1 MTTALTL
8 TQAAERLAPVFEEET
23 GRSTALVS
31 SPKGNS
37 LSLDDA
43 AAVLTERV
51 TGRAPAQRKARKSD
65 VTISQ
70 AARQIEAP
78 FADLAEVR
86 NARVTAMAKEA
97 QCHAALLD
105 FIDRALPMFNGMDDI
120 EVVKNPDFQAVYG
133 YALSLR
139 QPYEQAAKEA
149 VDAWKVECAAETEAF
164 ETFRPDWSAEDAER
178 VVVMVEGFGGTRE
191 ELMQLW
197 DNPMPLNLASPICL
211 QIAQRAT
218 GVIGAAAIPE
228 ALVSVG
234 FSDNEIRAAV
244 SGASPVLLR
253 DHRIQELVARAADA
267 DTQRENREAA

>member
-97 QCHAALLD
+97 QCHAVLLD

-120 EVVKNPDFQAVYG
+120 EVVKNPDFQAAYG
-133 YALSLR
+133 YALGLR

-149 VDAWKVECAAETEAF
+149 VDAWNAECAAEVEAF
-164 ETFRPDWSAEDAER
+164 EAFRPDWSAEDTER
-178 VVVMVEGFGGTRE
+178 VISMIESFGGTRE
-191 ELMQLW
+191 ELAWLW
-197 DNPMPLNLASPICL
+197 VTPRPLNLASPICL

-218 GVIGAAAIPE
+218 GLNGADAIPQ
-228 ALVSVG
+228 ALAGVG
-234 FSDNEIRAAV
+234 FSDNEIQAAI

>member
-1 MTTALTL
+1 MTNALTL

-23 GRSTALVS
+23 GTSSALVS
-31 SPKGNS
+31 SPKGKS

-51 TGRAPAQRKARKSD
+51 TGKVPAQRKARKSD

-70 AARQIEAP
+70 AARQIEQP
-78 FADLAEVR
+78 FADLSELR
-86 NARVTAMAKEA
+86 QARVSAMGKEA
-97 QCHAALLD
+97 QSHAVLLD
-105 FIDRALPMFNGMDDI
+105 FVNRALPLFDGMDDI

-149 VDAWKVECAAETEAF
+149 VDAWLAECAAEVEAF
-164 ETFRPDWSAEDAER
+164 EAFRPDWSAEDTER
-178 VVVMVEGFGGTRE
+178 VVSMVERLGGTRD
-191 ELMQLW
+191 ELRHLW
-197 DNPMPLNLASPICL
+197 DTPTPLNLASPICL

-218 GVIGAAAIPE
+218 GIIGAAAIPE

-234 FSDNEIRAAV
+234 FNDNEILAAV